1 MSRRRWL
8 GLGVAVIAVLFSLLN
23 ASWIAG
29 RPTGRLTLVAHRG
42 LAQQPA
48 AERGGDCA
56 AARIRANEENRY
68 IDSSVPA
75 IFKAVRMGGAVALDV
90 QRTADGQMVVFEDA
104 TLDCRTNGKGPLRAR
119 TLAELKTLDIGY
131 GYTPDGGRSFPLRG
145 RGIGAMPTV
154 EDVLREIPTAPIL
167 FNFAG
172 GDARDADALV
182 AAFSRAGVELDGKY
196 GFHGDPA
203 TLARI
208 ETLVPGA
215 WTLAA
220 DSGRACREDYFRIGW
235 TGYVPASCRDTTVL
249 IPLDEQWALWGWP
262 NRFQQR
268 MAKAGT
274 KLVML
279 AAAPAA
285 GPTAGLPGL
294 DRPEQLGEVPRDFRG
309 HVLIDD
315 FYALGRA
322 LGR

>member
-1 MSRRRWL
+1 MSKGRWI
-8 GLGVAVIAVLFSLLN
+8 GLGVAVVAVLLSLLN

-29 RPTGRLTLVAHRG
+29 RPSGRLTLVAHRG

-48 AERGGDCA
+48 RDRSGDCA
-56 AARIRANEENRY
+56 ATQIQANEENRY

-90 QRTADGQMVVFEDA
+90 QRTADGQIVVFEDA
-104 TLDCRTNGKGPLRAR
+104 ALDCRTNGNGPLRAK

-154 EDVLREIPTAPIL
+154 EEVLNEIPTAQIL
-167 FNFAG
+167 FNFPG

-182 AAFSRAGVELDGKY
+182 AAFARAGLAIDGKY

-203 TLARI
+203 VLARI
-208 ETLVPGA
+208 KALVPNA
-215 WTLAA
+215 WTFTA
-220 DSGRACREDYFRIGW
+220 DSGRACRDDYFRVGW
-235 TGYVPASCRDTTVL
+235 TGYVPASCRDTTLL

-268 MAKAGT
+268 MAGAGT
-274 KLVML
+274 RLVIL
-279 AAAPAA
+279 AAAPA
-285 GPTAGLPGL
+285 PGLVGL
-294 DRPEQLGEVPRDFRG
+294 DRPEQLGELPRDFRG
-309 HVLIDD
+309 HVLIED